1 MSFFTCI
8 LCTLLVSFF
17 WVDNMGFLIG
27 NSVYITVMTNLFG
40 FTLAIL
46 YTVFFLLSSFVFIQ
60 TGFIFSLEDVHCISF
75 LYVVILENLVNILKI
90 IKS

>member
-1 MSFFTCI
+1 M

-27 NSVYITVMTNLFG
+27 NSVYTTVMTNLFG

-60 TGFIFSLEDVHCISF
+60 IQTGFIFSLEDIHCISF
-75 LYVVILENLVNILKI
+75 LYVVIL
-90 IKS
+90 